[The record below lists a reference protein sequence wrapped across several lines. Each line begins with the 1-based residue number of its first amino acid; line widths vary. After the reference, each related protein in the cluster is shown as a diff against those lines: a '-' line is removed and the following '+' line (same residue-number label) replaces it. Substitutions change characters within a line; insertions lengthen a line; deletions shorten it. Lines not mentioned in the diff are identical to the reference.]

1 LQSYLQIQ
9 NLRFGRRLDL
19 AFDAPEECFEYLVP
33 KLILQPLV
41 ENCFEHGLSERA
53 GRWVVT
59 IRAQVSGKDLLL
71 TVTDNGVGIPPEKL
85 EQIRATLESGTDLSL
100 RGAEHI
106 GLTNVNARIRLMFGG
121 EDYGL
126 VIDSDPDTGTSI
138 TVRLRAVKEGEGS
151 DVQL

>member
-1 LQSYLQIQ
+1 LSTL
-9 NLRFGRRLDL
+9 
-19 AFDAPEECFEYLVP
+19 CP

-41 ENCFEHGLSERA
+41 ENCFEHGLAERA
-53 GRWVVT
+53 GRWTVT
-59 IRAQVSGKDLLL
+59 VSAQVRGNDLFLS
-71 TVTDNGVGIPPEKL
+71 VTDNGVGIPLEKL
-85 EQIRATLESGTDLSL
+85 EQIRAELEKETDSSL

-106 GLTNVNARIRLMFGG
+106 GLTNVNARIRLMFAG

-126 VIDSDPDTGTSI
+126 TIDSSPDTGTSI